1 MKLFF
6 KITGV
11 ALLFYAAT
19 LASQPEVRKAVA
31 KQADSLSFYY
41 NISEEELRQMADD
54 REFEGKPYK
63 KGGKK
68 SGN

>member
-1 MKLFF
+1 MKNIF

-19 LASQPEVRKAVA
+19 LASQPEVKKAVS
-31 KQADSLSFYY
+31 KEIDSLSFYY
-41 NISEEELRQMADD
+41 NISQEELNDIVKMKAEER
-54 REFEGKPYK
+54 

-68 SGN
+68 Q